1 MAVTKNAD
9 MRYKIIDKCLS
20 SKQHPYCST
29 EYLLGALAAKDL
41 KIQARALMYDIESM
55 RYDERLG
62 FLAPISYCKRN
73 KGYYYTDPEYSIHK
87 LKLSPENLRALSLA
101 LNILRQFKGI
111 RMVKEF
117 EAALDKILK
126 MVSHLDVPQTESV
139 ITLDTAPYNKSLEY
153 FDIVLKSV
161 HEQQALEIIYE
172 KHSKERNRHKFHP
185 YFVVGYKGI
194 WYVLGYSENRKGI
207 VTLGLDRFKQAD
219 VADIPFIKNTLLKPE
234 EHFRHTIGITHTP
247 GPPENIELLFSPTQA
262 NYIKTQH
269 LHHTQET
276 INDDVKGL
284 HIRLKLKPNYELHSL
299 LLSFGH
305 EVEVLKPLSLRKKM
319 VESVEKIRM
328 VYNK

>member
-1 MAVTKNAD
+1 MASGNNAD
-9 MRYKIIDKCLS
+9 LRFKIIDKCLTNKTKRYWS
-20 SKQHPYCST
+20 AV
-29 EYLLGALAAKDL
+29 ELIAAFAAKDILVELRTL
-41 KIQARALMYDIESM
+41 KYDIENM

-62 FLAPISYCKRN
+62 FMAPISYSNLHR
-73 KGYYYTDPEYSIHK
+73 GYYYTDPEYSIHK
-87 LKLSPENLRALSLA
+87 LKLSQENLRALSLA

-117 EAALDKILK
+117 ESALDKILK
-126 MVSHLDVPQTESV
+126 LVSHLDVPQTESV

-161 HEQQALEIIYE
+161 HEQQALEIIYQ
-172 KHSKERNRHKFHP
+172 KHSKESNKHKFHP
-185 YFVVGYKGI
+185 YVVVGYKGF

-207 VTLGLDRFKQAD
+207 ITLGLDRFKEVA

-234 EHFRHTIGITHTP
+234 EHFRHTIGITSTP

-269 LHHTQET
+269 LHHTQEI
-276 INDDVKGL
+276 INDDEKGL
-284 HIRLKLKPNYELHSL
+284 HIRVKLKPNYELNSL

-319 VESVEKIRM
+319 IESVEKISKI
-328 VYNK
+328 YF